1 MTRHLLHVCN
11 DLPYWSA
18 HRRPIADAALE
29 AGWEVTVATAPH
41 PEAGKLTASGI
52 QHLALPIERF
62 RLNPVADARLFLA
75 MRRLI
80 DGSRYDAV
88 HLFTIKPLLVGGLAA
103 KHAKARDPDRAPRLV
118 GTVAGLGRALESAAG
133 WRAAA
138 TLQGLAAG
146 LAKTADAVTFENEG
160 DRKFYVE
167 RAKINAD
174 RAHVLP
180 GAGVDLQDFK
190 PNPARRD
197 PNVVTILHA
206 GRLLRSKGVMDL
218 VHAAT
223 ILKSQFGKSVRVVI
237 AGPHTDGDPDGLDR
251 AERGIL
257 ERSADVEF
265 LGARPAR
272 EMPDLMASAD
282 IFVLPTRYPEGLPRV
297 LLEAGATGAALVA
310 GDVDGTR
317 AFIAH
322 GDNGI
327 LLRQTDGAS
336 IAAEL
341 GKLAA
346 DPARRRRLGQ
356 AARESLERGGYDVRA
371 VTARLLS
378 LYEHD

>member
-1 MTRHLLHVCN
+1 MTRQLLHVCN

-18 HRRPIADAALE
+18 HRRPIAEAARD
-29 AGWEVTVATAPH
+29 AGWEVTIATAPH
-41 PEAGKLTASGI
+41 PDAVALAKSGFG
-52 QHLALPIERF
+52 HLALPIERF
-62 RLNPVADARLFLA
+62 RLDPVADVRFFLA
-75 MRRLI
+75 MRRLF
-80 DGSRYDAV
+80 DSARYDAA

-103 KHAKARDPDRAPRLV
+103 RHAKARRNGHPPRLV
-118 GTVAGLGRALESAAG
+118 GTVAGLGRALETAAG

-138 TLQGLAAG
+138 TLKGLAAG
-146 LAKTADAVTFENEG
+146 LAKTAAAVTFENEG
-160 DRKFYVE
+160 DRNFYVA
-167 RAKINAD
+167 RAAIDAG

-180 GAGVDLQDFK
+180 GAGVDLSSFK

-218 VHAAT
+218 VRAAT
-223 ILKSQFGKSVRVVI
+223 ILKGQFGKSVRVVI
-237 AGPHTDGDPDGLDR
+237 AGPHTDRDPDGLDA
-251 AERGIL
+251 AERDVL
-257 ERSADVEF
+257 ETSADIEF
-265 LGARPAR
+265 LGARPPH

-317 AFIAH
+317 AFVVH
-322 GDNGI
+322 GANGV
-327 LLRQTDGAS
+327 LLPQTDGAS

-356 AARESLERGGYDVRA
+356 AARESLERGGYDIRA
-371 VTARLLS
+371 VTAKFLS